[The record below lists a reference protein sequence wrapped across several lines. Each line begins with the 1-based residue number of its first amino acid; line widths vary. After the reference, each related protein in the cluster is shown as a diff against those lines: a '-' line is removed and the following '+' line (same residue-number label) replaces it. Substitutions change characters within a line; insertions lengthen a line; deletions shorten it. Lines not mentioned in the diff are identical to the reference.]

1 MQAHELF
8 IRVEISLAG
17 TGEQYGFALGRRGQ
31 NCKLYTVDGGRVPA
45 SARYAT
51 SALKARPRSSKSAN

>member
-1 MQAHELF
+1 MQAHKLF
-8 IRVEISLAG
+8 IGVEISLAG

-31 NCKLYTVDGGRVPA
+31 NCKLYTVDGARVPA